1 MRLSDLT
8 AEQGLEA
15 ITNSLEYIGNIAD
28 DDDALKLCQE
38 LVPREGEKY
47 IKVFARGAKTASRL
61 LKTHKDDVIGIL
73 AAFEL
78 QSVEEYKKKHK
89 LMDVI
94 KGMVD
99 LVNEPEVRQ
108 LFSQCQQAQQK
119 NPLAMRRRIQ
129 RKKRKGI
136 LTVCQG

>member
-1 MRLSDLT
+1 MRLSELT
-8 AEQGLEA
+8 AEQGLEVIA
-15 ITNSLEYIGNIAD
+15 NSLEYIGNIAD
-28 DDDALKLCQE
+28 DDTALKLCQE

-47 IKVFARGAKTASRL
+47 IKVFARGAKTAPKL

-78 QSVEEYKKKHK
+78 QTVEEYKKKHK

-94 KGMVD
+94 KDMVN

-108 LFSQCQQAQQK
+108 LFSQRQQAQQK

-136 LTVCQG
+136 LAVRQG

>member
-1 MRLSDLT
+1 MKLSELT

-15 ITNSLEYIGNIAD
+15 IANSLEHIGNIAD
-28 DDDALKLCQE
+28 DDDALSLCQK
-38 LVPREGEKY
+38 LVPQEGEKY
-47 IKVFARGAKTASRL
+47 IKVFARGAKTAPKL

-78 QSVEEYKKKHK
+78 QTVEEYKKKHK

-99 LVNEPEVRQ
+99 LVKEPEVRQ
-108 LFSQCQQAQQK
+108 LFFSVPTDATDGRSGDVQENTEAK
-119 NPLAMRRRIQ
+119 A
-129 RKKRKGI
+129 
-136 LTVCQG
+136 

>member
-1 MRLSDLT
+1 MKLSELT

-15 ITNSLEYIGNIAD
+15 IANSLEHIGNIAD
-28 DDDALKLCQE
+28 DDDALSLCQE

-47 IKVFARGAKTASRL
+47 IKVFARGAKTAPKL

-99 LVNEPEVRQ
+99 LINEPEVHQ

-129 RKKRKGI
+129 RKKRKR
-136 LTVCQG
+136 LPTVCQS

>member
-15 ITNSLEYIGNIAD
+15 IANSLEYIGNIVD
-28 DDDALKLCQE
+28 DDVALELCQK
-38 LVPREGEKY
+38 LVPQEGEKY
-47 IKVFARGAKTASRL
+47 IKVFARGAKTAPKL

-78 QSVEEYKKKHK
+78 QNVEEYKKKHK

-94 KGMVD
+94 KGVVD

-108 LFSQCQQAQQK
+108 LFFSAPADAAEEPSGDAQE
-119 NPLAMRRRIQ
+119 NTEEEA
-129 RKKRKGI
+129 
-136 LTVCQG
+136 

>member
-15 ITNSLEYIGNIAD
+15 IANSLEYIGNIAD

-47 IKVFARGAKTASRL
+47 IKVFARGAKTAPRL

-73 AAFEL
+73 TAFEL
-78 QSVEEYKKKHK
+78 QTVEEYKKKHK

-108 LFSQCQQAQQK
+108 LFFSVPTDATDGHSGDAQE
-119 NPLAMRRRIQ
+119 N
-129 RKKRKGI
+129 
-136 LTVCQG
+136 TEEET

>member
-1 MRLSDLT
+1 MKLSELT

-15 ITNSLEYIGNIAD
+15 IANSLEHIGNIAD
-28 DDDALKLCQE
+28 DDDALSLCQK
-38 LVPREGEKY
+38 LVPQEGEKY
-47 IKVFARGAKTASRL
+47 IKVFARGAKTAPKL

-78 QSVEEYKKKHK
+78 QTVEEYKKKHK

-99 LVNEPEVRQ
+99 LVKEPEVRQ
-108 LFSQCQQAQQK
+108 LFFSVPTGATDGRSGDVQENTEAK
-119 NPLAMRRRIQ
+119 A
-129 RKKRKGI
+129 
-136 LTVCQG
+136 